1 MDSQVQLLQQ
11 YPVSELPWKKWGVQ
25 YRFAG
30 FTVSKDVALVYIQ
43 VQTQVLNAPNNCKS
57 FRFCDAIF
65 SLVGLH
71 FVASIGSGMCSTI
84 WVLLYQNCFKADPR
98 GVCLQYEF

>member
-1 MDSQVQLLQQ
+1 M
-11 YPVSELPWKKWGVQ
+11 
-25 YRFAG
+25 
-30 FTVSKDVALVYIQ
+30 ALVSIQ
-43 VQTQVLNAPNNCKS
+43 ELTEVLNTSNNCKKLQ
-57 FRFCDAIF
+57 FCDAIF

-71 FVASIGSGMCSTI
+71 FVASIGSGMCKTI